1 MRKATISMRNK
12 ILLFMMIALG
22 MASCDRQTVY
32 HHYEHVADQGW
43 EKTDTVKF
51 EIGPIKETGTYGETL
66 EFRTH
71 GLFPFLGIHITVE
84 QTIKPRGIMLRHS
97 QMCELMNQDGSQK
110 GSGISFYQ
118 SPFPLDDIE
127 LQQGDTLCVSVFHNM
142 KREILPG
149 ISNIG
154 IRLSGAH

>member
-66 EFRTH
+66 EFRTD
-71 GLFPFLGIHITVE
+71 GLFPF
-84 QTIKPRGIMLRHS
+84 
-97 QMCELMNQDGSQK
+97 
-110 GSGISFYQ
+110 
-118 SPFPLDDIE
+118 
-127 LQQGDTLCVSVFHNM
+127 
-142 KREILPG
+142 
-149 ISNIG
+149 
-154 IRLSGAH
+154 